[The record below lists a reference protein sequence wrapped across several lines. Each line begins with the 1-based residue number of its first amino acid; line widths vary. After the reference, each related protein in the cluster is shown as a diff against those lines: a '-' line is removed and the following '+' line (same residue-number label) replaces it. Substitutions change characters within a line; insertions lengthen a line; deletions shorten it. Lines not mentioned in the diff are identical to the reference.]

1 MAPPGSLSELICS
14 RLSKQASH
22 INLTPLT
29 WNRDEKGRIKTNDD
43 EGMTGLGLN
52 ETELL
57 EQVHHLAT
65 EICELNILVA
75 GDINCKP

>member
-1 MAPPGSLSELICS
+1 M
-14 RLSKQASH
+14 K
-22 INLTPLT
+22 
-29 WNRDEKGRIKTNDD
+29 KGRIKTNDD

-57 EQVHHLAT
+57 EQVQHHLAT
-65 EICELNILVA
+65 DISELNILVA